1 MRRKAC
7 TNQLGDN
14 YPKEVFMRVVG
25 IIFTVIG
32 ILSIIVGFF
41 FFLPFIWGIPLTL
54 VGIVMVAVGG
64 KEVRRKR
71 RAKIEVKI
79 LKLEQKVKRGKAL
92 ETKAQERID
101 KLRIKQAK
109 YGE

>member
-1 MRRKAC
+1 MRG
-7 TNQLGDN
+7 LGIL
-14 YPKEVFMRVVG
+14 FM
-25 IIFTVIG
+25 VIG

-71 RAKIEVKI
+71 RAKIEVKV
-79 LKLEQKVKRGKAL
+79 LKLEQKVKRGKIP
-92 ETKAQERID
+92 EDKAQNRID
-101 KLRIKQAK
+101 RLRIKQAK